1 VSATN
6 ITLADAAISYA
17 RAGWPVHPLKRRD
30 KIPASPHGCKDATF
44 DADRIREWW
53 EQIPDANIGI
63 ATGHGFFVV
72 DLDGPAAALWADAN
86 ELPDTLTAITAKGRH
101 LFYAL
106 PPNTSVRNSA
116 GQVAP
121 GVDIRGAGG
130 YVVAPPSVHPSGHVY
145 QWLDLDEPPSRSL
158 LTAAP
163 DWLLALVATS
173 ERRQPSPQSRFSLPP
188 SIRKGT
194 QHTTLFRYASSLR
207 ARGIPEDEIL
217 NRVLRAAQTC
227 EEIPPDLN
235 VRRIVEWVISR
246 YSPNI
251 TLRKSDSTALTFPNT
266 NALTSSNTA
275 SLTSPDISHD
285 DDGSGNPKIKP
296 NAIADA
302 ILADHRVIN
311 VDGLLYE
318 YGVTHWQQITTER
331 LKSLAAERDGSAW
344 TTQRR
349 RAEVADFIRATTYR
363 RTQQWRLLQPWEV
376 AVGNGV
382 VDLRSDTLTLRPH
395 DPEDYLQACVPVPL
409 QPAASAGCLMRCLDT
424 YFGGDDDGEA
434 KKLAL
439 QEFFGYCLMSHAR
452 YKKALLCY
460 GESNCGKSTI
470 PFLLRELVG
479 AENMCAVSVQD
490 MDDPRKRAPLR
501 GKLINALTEL
511 PTDAM
516 IADGGFKTLV
526 STEEPIQ
533 FDEKFLPAI
542 MDIPIAKH
550 VIVTNNLPAIND
562 RSRGTFNRL
571 LLIQFNH
578 VIPESEQNKKV
589 WDELRNEIE
598 GILLW
603 ALEGA
608 QRLYQR
614 DGRFTSAGAAQI
626 EEYRNEQNP
635 VLEWINEACER
646 DPEARV
652 FVTTLRESYCR
663 WAGKTVSPKF
673 FVGCLKSAGF
683 EITPNPV
690 WINLKKGRAV
700 MGVRLI

>member
-1 VSATN
+1 
-6 ITLADAAISYA
+6 
-17 RAGWPVHPLKRRD
+17 
-30 KIPASPHGCKDATF
+30 
-44 DADRIREWW
+44 
-53 EQIPDANIGI
+53 
-63 ATGHGFFVV
+63 
-72 DLDGPAAALWADAN
+72 
-86 ELPDTLTAITAKGRH
+86 
-101 LFYAL
+101 
-106 PPNTSVRNSA
+106 
-116 GQVAP
+116 
-121 GVDIRGAGG
+121 
-130 YVVAPPSVHPSGHVY
+130 
-145 QWLDLDEPPSRSL
+145 
-158 LTAAP
+158 
-163 DWLLALVATS
+163 
-173 ERRQPSPQSRFSLPP
+173 
-188 SIRKGT
+188 
-194 QHTTLFRYASSLR
+194 
-207 ARGIPEDEIL
+207 
-217 NRVLRAAQTC
+217 
-227 EEIPPDLN
+227 
-235 VRRIVEWVISR
+235 
-246 YSPNI
+246 
-251 TLRKSDSTALTFPNT
+251 
-266 NALTSSNTA
+266 
-275 SLTSPDISHD
+275 
-285 DDGSGNPKIKP
+285 
-296 NAIADA
+296 
-302 ILADHRVIN
+302 
-311 VDGLLYE
+311 
-318 YGVTHWQQITTER
+318 
-331 LKSLAAERDGSAW
+331 
-344 TTQRR
+344 
-349 RAEVADFIRATTYR
+349 
-363 RTQQWRLLQPWEV
+363 
-376 AVGNGV
+376 
-382 VDLRSDTLTLRPH
+382 
-395 DPEDYLQACVPVPL
+395 
-409 QPAASAGCLMRCLDT
+409 MRCLDT